1 MKLIIFLVFFFAEVV
16 LEAGAGLQSVIF
28 TGLSLK
34 NLLLIGLLVA
44 VFYKKNKVRKL
55 VYLPAINK
63 LVSIFSFFTLY
74 ALLITIMA
82 SSFFVSWNYDTVTAL
97 ISWKGIVLDG
107 ICGLLVY
114 ALLVQ
119 GEYRSK
125 QLIIYMVYVLA
136 FMGLLTMTEAILHVP
151 QLFGVDDNSIRPNGP
166 MGEPNQSAVI
176 YAMLVPL
183 CFSFIFTQRRP
194 WIFIICLGVVLTTIL
209 LTGSRG
215 GMLSAA
221 LAMIVFLGF
230 GQRYINVSNK
240 IKMLLMA
247 PVVLMAAWFVVP
259 AEMIEQLVGRIFAY
273 QDKGADIDEL
283 SAGRTYLWRL
293 AYDIWIQSP
302 ILGSGWDS
310 FKMYYHMATH
320 NTLLQIL
327 TDLGVFGFGLYILLI
342 YRLLYVPWRLFKH
355 AKNKN
360 QKLMF
365 LGIFC
370 SFLAL
375 FFAVFF
381 VNLYKS
387 WLVAWMLIGA
397 CLGYSNSWYQ
407 ALLAE
412 AKNKR

>member
-1 MKLIIFLVFFFAEVV
+1 MKLIIFLVLFFAEVV

-44 VFYKKNKVRKL
+44 VFYKKNKVKKL
-55 VYLPAINK
+55 IYLPTFNK

-119 GEYRSK
+119 GEYRSR

-136 FMGLLTMTEAILHVP
+136 FMGLLTMSEAILHVP

-183 CFSFIFTQRRP
+183 CFSLIFTQQRS
-194 WIFIICLGVVLTTIL
+194 WIFIGCLGIVLTTIL

-221 LAMIVFLGF
+221 LSMMVFLGL

-293 AYDIWIQSP
+293 AYDLWIKSP

-355 AKNKN
+355 AKSKN
-360 QKLMF
+360 QKLIF

-375 FFAVFF
+375 IFAVFF

-407 ALLAE
+407 QLLAE
-412 AKNKR
+412 AKNKK

>member
-55 VYLPAINK
+55 TYLPAINK

-221 LAMIVFLGF
+221 
-230 GQRYINVSNK
+230 
-240 IKMLLMA
+240 
-247 PVVLMAAWFVVP
+247 
-259 AEMIEQLVGRIFAY
+259 
-273 QDKGADIDEL
+273 
-283 SAGRTYLWRL
+283 
-293 AYDIWIQSP
+293 
-302 ILGSGWDS
+302 
-310 FKMYYHMATH
+310 
-320 NTLLQIL
+320 
-327 TDLGVFGFGLYILLI
+327 
-342 YRLLYVPWRLFKH
+342 
-355 AKNKN
+355 
-360 QKLMF
+360 
-365 LGIFC
+365 
-370 SFLAL
+370 
-375 FFAVFF
+375 
-381 VNLYKS
+381 
-387 WLVAWMLIGA
+387 
-397 CLGYSNSWYQ
+397 
-407 ALLAE
+407 
-412 AKNKR
+412 